1 MPEEYLLDTN
11 AAIGR
16 INGDAVLEALL
27 RQADEIY
34 VPVIVLGELY
44 YGAENSVKVTEN
56 LEQIEEFRRNVIS
69 LDCDTDAAREFGRL
83 VHEQRIKGQMIP
95 DNDMWIAAM
104 ARQHDLTVITRDKH
118 FDVVDNLKRK
128 SW

>member
-1 MPEEYLLDTN
+1 MPEYYLLDTN
-11 AAIGR
+11 AAIAR
-16 INGDAVLEALL
+16 INGDPVLEALL

-44 YGAENSVKVTEN
+44 YGAENSAKISEN

-69 LDCDTDAAREFGRL
+69 LNCDIDTAREFGRL
-83 VHEQRIKGQMIP
+83 VHEQRVKGQMIP
-95 DNDMWIAAM
+95 DNDMWIASV
-104 ARQHDLTVITRDKH
+104 ARQHDLAVISRDKH
-118 FDVVDNLKRK
+118 FEAVDNLKRK